1 MRRQEGWPKEVMCTT
16 FGAPFVGN
24 DVLGDE
30 VERLEWQNAFLHVVN
45 RHDIVPRL
53 LLSKAESAPK
63 AILITLPSDARR
75 AMQLQARTKIRSKF
89 RLHSRIWKCKRCSIG
104 WSRFGTVPQWRHVL
118 IVDSSFDFYLASAS
132 H

>member
-1 MRRQEGWPKEVMCTT
+1 MSREKDWSEEVMCTT

-30 VERLEWQNAFLHVVN
+30 VERLQWQNAFLHVVN

-53 LLSKAESAPK
+53 LLSKAESAPS
-63 AILITLPSDARR
+63 ANQMPFSSGACR
-75 AMQLQARTKIRSKF
+75 AVQLQARTRIRRAF
-89 RLHSRIWKCKRCSIG
+89 RVHALLLEMQALNHWLLSARDTP
-104 WSRFGTVPQWRHVL
+104 TVAPHL
-118 IVDSSFDFYLASAS
+118 VDSGCGFCLASAS